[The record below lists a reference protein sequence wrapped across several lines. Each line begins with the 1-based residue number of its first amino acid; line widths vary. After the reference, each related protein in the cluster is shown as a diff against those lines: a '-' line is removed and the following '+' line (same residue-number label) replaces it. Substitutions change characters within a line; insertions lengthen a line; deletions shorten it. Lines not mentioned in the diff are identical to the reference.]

1 MAAQFCAGA
10 KRVLGEPALN
20 GLETQQPAEPAQE
33 VGAMLLSSEARRS
46 AGKAQG

>member
-20 GLETQQPAEPAQE
+20 GLDLFHHVSATYVSPTLYNAGS
-33 VGAMLLSSEARRS
+33 VGLP
-46 AGKAQG
+46 